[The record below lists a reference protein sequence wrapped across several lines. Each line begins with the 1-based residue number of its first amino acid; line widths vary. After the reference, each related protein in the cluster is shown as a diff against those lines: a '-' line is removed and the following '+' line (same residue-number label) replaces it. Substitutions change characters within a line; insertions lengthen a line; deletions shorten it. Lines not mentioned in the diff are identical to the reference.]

1 MPKILIL
8 PEVEEL
14 HRLFRYDSET
24 GKLYW
29 KISPAY
35 RVKIGDEAGYLK
47 EKGEKGYRMV
57 SIKNKNYLMHRVVY
71 KMCHKVE
78 PPAIIDH
85 INGIKTDNRI
95 ENLRE
100 IDHAHNVRRSKK
112 GSGVRNPY
120 GKGKKYRAYPC
131 FNGKEY
137 HLGMFDTYEEARQ
150 KVVDWEQENEV
161 RRD

>member
-1 MPKILIL
+1 MIKRLIL

-29 KISPAY
+29 KISRNNY
-35 RVKIGDEAGYLK
+35 IKVGDEAGFLK
-47 EKGEKGYRMV
+47 ESGYMLVR
-57 SIKNKNYLMHRVVY
+57 IKNKKYRLHRVVY
-71 KMCHKVE
+71 KMWHKVE
-78 PPAIIDH
+78 PPAYIDH
-85 INGIKTDNRI
+85 INEIKTDNRI

-100 IDHAHNVRRSKK
+100 IDNGHNLRRSKK
-112 GSGVRNPY
+112 GSGVRKPY
-120 GKGKKYRAYPC
+120 GKEKKYRAYPC

-137 HLGMFDTYEEARQ
+137 FLGMFDTYEEARQ
-150 KVVDWEQENEV
+150 KVVDWEQEKRV

>member
-1 MPKILIL
+1 MPKTLIL

-29 KISPAY
+29 KISPISK
-35 RVKIGDEAGYLK
+35 VKIGDEAGSLK
-47 EKGEKGYRMV
+47 GSGYRYV
-57 SIKNKNYLMHRVVY
+57 CIKSKNYRLHRVVY

-78 PPAIIDH
+78 PLAILDH

-100 IDHAHNVRRSKK
+100 IDHGHNLRRSLK
-112 GSGVRNPY
+112 GSGVRKPC
-120 GKGKKYRAYPC
+120 GKEKKYRARPC

>member
-1 MPKILIL
+1 MPKRLIL

-29 KISPAY
+29 KISPSP
-35 RVKIGDEAGYLK
+35 RVKRGDEAGSLNPS
-47 EKGEKGYRMV
+47 GYRLLN
-57 SIKNKNYLMHRVVY
+57 IKNKSYKVHRVIY

-78 PPAIIDH
+78 PPAFIDH
-85 INGIKTDNRI
+85 INEIKTDNRI

-100 IDHAHNVRRSKK
+100 IDHGHNLRRSKK
-112 GSGVRNPY
+112 GSGVVNPH
-120 GKGKKYRAYPC
+120 GKVKKYRAYPC
-131 FNGKEY
+131 FNGKDY
-137 HLGMFDTYEEARQ
+137 YLGYFDTYEEARK
-150 KVVDWEQENEV
+150 KVVDFEKENEV

>member
-35 RVKIGDEAGYLK
+35 NVKRGDEAGYLK
-47 EKGEKGYRMV
+47 EKEKGYRMV
-57 SIKNKNYLMHRVVY
+57 SIKNKNYYVHRVVY

-85 INGIKTDNRI
+85 INEIKTDNRI

-100 IDHAHNVRRSKK
+100 IDNGHNLRRSKK

-120 GKGKKYRAYPC
+120 GKKKKYRAYPC
-131 FNGKEY
+131 FNGKQY
-137 HLGMFDTYEEARQ
+137 FLGWFDTYEEARQ
-150 KVVDWEQENEV
+150 KVVDFEKENGV

>member
-1 MPKILIL
+1 MPKTLIL

-29 KISPAY
+29 KISPTY
-35 RVKIGDEAGYLK
+35 SVKRGDEAGSLNPS
-47 EKGEKGYRMV
+47 GYRYV
-57 SIKNKNYLMHRVVY
+57 SIKNKNYRVHRVVY

-78 PPAIIDH
+78 PPAYLDH
-85 INGIKTDNRI
+85 INEIKTDNRI

-100 IDHAHNVRRSKK
+100 IDNGHNLRRSLK
-112 GSGVRNPY
+112 GSGVRNPS
-120 GKGKKYRAYPC
+120 GNVKKYCARPC

-137 HLGMFDTYEEARQ
+137 HLGVFDTYEEARK
-150 KVVDWEQENEV
+150 KVVDFEKENEV

>member
-1 MPKILIL
+1 MLKRTIL

-29 KISPAY
+29 KISRNHY
-35 RVKIGDEAGYLK
+35 IKVGDEAGHLN
-47 EKGEKGYRMV
+47 ERGYMLV
-57 SIKNKNYLMHRVVY
+57 YIKNKYYRLHRVVY
-71 KMCHKVE
+71 KMYHKVE

-85 INGIKTDNRI
+85 INEIKTDNRI

-100 IDHAHNVRRSKK
+100 IDNGHNLRRSRK
-112 GSGVRNPY
+112 GSGVRKPY
-120 GKGKKYRAYPC
+120 GKEKQYRAFPC

-137 HLGMFDTYEEARQ
+137 YLGKFDTYEEAR
-150 KVVDWEQENEV
+150 V

>member
-1 MPKILIL
+1 MLKRKIL

-29 KISPAY
+29 KISPTS
-35 RVKIGDEAGYLK
+35 RVKVGDEAGYLNH
-47 EKGEKGYRMV
+47 EKGYRVV
-57 SIKNKNYLMHRVVY
+57 SIKNKNYYVHRVVY

-78 PPAIIDH
+78 PPTYLDH
-85 INGIKTDNRI
+85 INEIKTDNRI
-95 ENLRE
+95 ENLRAT
-100 IDHAHNVRRSKK
+100 DNGHNLRRSRK
-112 GSGVRNPY
+112 GSGVRNPS
-120 GKGKKYRAYPC
+120 GNVKKYCARPC

-137 HLGMFDTYEEARQ
+137 HLGMFDTYEEARK
-150 KVVDWEQENEV
+150 KVVDFEKENEV

>member
-24 GKLYW
+24 GKLYR
-29 KISPAY
+29 KISPCN

-47 EKGEKGYRMV
+47 EKEKGYRIV
-57 SIKNKNYLMHRVVY
+57 SIKSKNYYVHRVVY

-78 PPAIIDH
+78 PPAILDH

-100 IDHAHNVRRSKK
+100 IDHGHNVRRSKK
-112 GSGVRNPY
+112 GSGVGKPY
-120 GKGKKYRAYPC
+120 GKIKKYRSFPR
-131 FNGKEY
+131 FNGKQY
-137 HLGMFDTYEEARQ
+137 YLGYFDTYEEARQ
-150 KVVDWEQENEV
+150 KVVDFEKENGV

>member
-1 MPKILIL
+1 MPKRLIL

-14 HRLFRYDSET
+14 HRIFRYDSET

-29 KISPAY
+29 KISRSNY
-35 RVKIGDEAGYLK
+35 IKVGDEAGYLTH
-47 EKGEKGYRMV
+47 ESGYRMV
-57 SIKNKNYLMHRVVY
+57 NIKNKNYSLHRVVY

-78 PPAIIDH
+78 PPTYLDH
-85 INGIKTDNRI
+85 INEIKTDNRI
-95 ENLRE
+95 ENLRAT
-100 IDHAHNVRRSKK
+100 DNGHNMRRSLK
-112 GSGVRNPY
+112 GSGVRNPS
-120 GKGKKYRAYPC
+120 GKEKKYRARPC

-137 HLGMFDTYEEARQ
+137 HLGMFDTYEEARK

>member
-1 MPKILIL
+1 MIKRLIL

-29 KISPAY
+29 KIS
-35 RVKIGDEAGYLK
+35 RTSSIKVGDEAGYLM
-47 EKGEKGYRMV
+47 ESGYMQV
-57 SIKNKNYLMHRVVY
+57 HIKNKDYRLHRVVY

-78 PPAIIDH
+78 PPDYIDH
-85 INGIKTDNRI
+85 INEIKTDNRI

-100 IDHAHNVRRSKK
+100 IDNAHNLRRSLK
-112 GSGVRNPY
+112 GSGVRNPS
-120 GKGKKYRAYPC
+120 GREKKYRARPY
-131 FNGKEY
+131 FNGKSY
-137 HLGMFDTYEEARQ
+137 GLGGFDTYEEARQ
-150 KVVDWEQENEV
+150 KVVDWEQENGV